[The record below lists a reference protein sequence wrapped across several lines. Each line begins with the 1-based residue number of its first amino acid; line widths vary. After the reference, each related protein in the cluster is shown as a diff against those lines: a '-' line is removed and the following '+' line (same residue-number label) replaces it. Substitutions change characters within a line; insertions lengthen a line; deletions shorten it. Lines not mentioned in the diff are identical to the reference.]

1 MKKIF
6 TISIL
11 LLFIGCA
18 TKTVN
23 TEPHEPVEHAEYVEP
38 TEPKEPVEPKELSEG
53 TIPEMPTIP
62 DVQIPEMPQITNKTE
77 SQTGKDMSINQV
89 VEAACGQCQFEMT
102 EKSGCDL
109 AVRIDGKSYFVDGTN
124 IHEHGDTHAD
134 DGFCEVIRS
143 ASVEGKI
150 IEGRFKSESFT
161 LIK

>member
-1 MKKIF
+1 M
-6 TISIL
+6 TQ
-11 LLFIGCA
+11 
-18 TKTVN
+18 
-23 TEPHEPVEHAEYVEP
+23 
-38 TEPKEPVEPKELSEG
+38 
-53 TIPEMPTIP
+53 IP
-62 DVQIPEMPQITNKTE
+62 DKTE
-77 SQTGKDMSINQV
+77 SQKGKDISIHQI
-89 VEAACGQCQFEMT
+89 VETACGQCQFGMT

-124 IHEHGDTHAD
+124 IHEHGDAHAD

>member
-23 TEPHEPVEHAEYVEP
+23 TEPHEPTEPAEYAEP
-38 TEPKEPVEPKELSEG
+38 TEPKKPVEPKELSEG
-53 TIPEMPTIP
+53 TIPEMP
-62 DVQIPEMPQITNKTE
+62 QITNKTE
-77 SQTGKDMSINQV
+77 SQIGKDMSINQV

-143 ASVEGKI
+143 ASVKGKI

>member
-1 MKKIF
+1 MYKF
-6 TISIL
+6 HLIL
-11 LLFIGCA
+11 LFVFTGCA

-23 TEPHEPVEHAEYVEP
+23 NTESSEPVEL
-38 TEPKEPVEPKELSEG
+38 TKPVESAEG
-53 TIPEMPTIP
+53 VLPEGHIPE
-62 DVQIPEMPQITNKTE
+62 IT
-77 SQTGKDMSINQV
+77 DMSQRPVNTASQKAKDISIHQV
-89 VEAACGQCQFEMT
+89 VEAACGQCQFGMIET
-102 EKSGCDL
+102 SGCDL

-124 IHEHGDTHAD
+124 IHEHGDAHAD

>member
-23 TEPHEPVEHAEYVEP
+23 TEPHEPTEPAEYAEP
-38 TEPKEPVEPKELSEG
+38 TEPKKPVEPKELSEG

-62 DVQIPEMPQITNKTE
+62 DVQIPEMHQITNKTE
-77 SQTGKDMSINQV
+77 SQIGKDMSINQV

-143 ASVEGKI
+143 ASVKGKI

>member
-23 TEPHEPVEHAEYVEP
+23 TEPHEPIEPAEYAEP
-38 TEPKEPVEPKELSEG
+38 TEPKKPVEPKELSEG
-53 TIPEMPTIP
+53 TIPEMP
-62 DVQIPEMPQITNKTE
+62 QITNKTE
-77 SQTGKDMSINQV
+77 SQIGKDMSINQV

-124 IHEHGDTHAD
+124 IHEHGDAHAA

-143 ASVEGKI
+143 ASVKGKI